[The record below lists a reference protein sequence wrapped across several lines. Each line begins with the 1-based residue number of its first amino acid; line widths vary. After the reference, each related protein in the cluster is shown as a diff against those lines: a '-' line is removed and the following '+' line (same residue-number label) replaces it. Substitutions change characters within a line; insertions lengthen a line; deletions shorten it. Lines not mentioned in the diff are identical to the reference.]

1 MENFSIPENPF
12 ELNQKTNIFLV
23 VFNLSVKSVMTAFGG
38 VGSEA
43 IFLYSYIFLN
53 NRTGISWAILF
64 PSSHC

>member
-12 ELNQKTNIFLV
+12 GLNQKTNIFLV

-43 IFLYSYIFLN
+43 IFLN
-53 NRTGISWAILF
+53 NKTAISWAILF